1 MDSAIINT
9 QLISCLFYFYYLFDP
24 CIMAAKLQLKERYI
38 TCKLFVSE
46 VITSAVHHRLLV
58 TVPINRNTT
67 KSSCNK
73 TDLNRCTTTE
83 IRWNNCSN
91 TPVVSTNRLSKLFNC
106 PTRSRTISVQAHCQ
120 VVSTYGASAPPP
132 KKK

>member
-1 MDSAIINT
+1 
-9 QLISCLFYFYYLFDP
+9 
-24 CIMAAKLQLKERYI
+24 MAAKLQLKERYI

-83 IRWNNCSN
+83 IRWNNCMLGH
-91 TPVVSTNRLSKLFNC
+91 PGRLHQS
-106 PTRSRTISVQAHCQ
+106 PVQA
-120 VVSTYGASAPPP
+120 V
-132 KKK
+132 